1 MDCYAIVRRMRATM
15 WMSLLCC
22 PFSSILGYAHSI
34 FYRLVMNNTN
44 VQNYL
49 RGTPMKKSLLLLPFL
64 VVVILTSSQASIPRL
79 ISYQGVLTD
88 SLGTPRPDSSYGFVF
103 KLYTVSTGGSAV
115 WTEPKT
121 IGTKKGVFSTDLG
134 DVTTFGPAVTFNVD
148 YWLGV
153 TVGGDPELVPR
164 IRLTAAPYS
173 MTSVNAETAQVALS
187 SAGNWLTSGGNLYF
201 NTGRVGIGTTTP
213 SAHLE
218 VKDTSGSNYSI
229 VVSHA
234 TSDAMDVVTYGS
246 GKIALHAEA
255 PFGGLAALAGDA
267 GGILGYPGGIGVRGS
282 STNNYA
288 VAGFS
293 DTIGV
298 YGKALG
304 ANGKGVFGTSL
315 GTGVLGITTS
325 TLLNASGII
334 GRATASS
341 GPTVGVTGESITS
354 PIGTGIVARGSA
366 TGGYFEATTATG
378 WAGIF
383 NGKVQANVLQIN
395 GGSDLAEP
403 FETTG
408 DDLIETGTVMV
419 IDESAPGK
427 LTMSTEPYDR
437 KVAGIVSGAGGIKPG
452 ITLRQDGVMEGSSLV
467 AIAGRVY
474 CRAEATTAP
483 IRPGD
488 LLTTSAMAGH
498 AMKACEHDRAQG
510 AIIGKAMTGL
520 GSGTGLVLVLVNLQ

>member
-1 MDCYAIVRRMRATM
+1 MNKSA
-15 WMSLLCC
+15 SLL
-22 PFSSILGYAHSI
+22 SLLAVILG
-34 FYRLVMNNTN
+34 
-44 VQNYL
+44 
-49 RGTPMKKSLLLLPFL
+49 
-64 VVVILTSSQASIPRL
+64 LTVAQAAIPRL

-88 SLGTPRPDSSYGFVF
+88 SLGTPRPDSSYAFVF
-103 KLYTVSTGGSAV
+103 KLYTVSTGGSAI
-115 WTEPKT
+115 WTESKS
-121 IGTKKGVFSTDLG
+121 IVTKKGVFSTDLG
-134 DVTTFGPAVTFNVD
+134 DVTTFGPTVTFNAN

-153 TVGGDPELVPR
+153 KVGSDPELAPR
-164 IRLTAAPYS
+164 VRLTSAPYS
-173 MTSVNAETAQVALS
+173 LTSVNAETAQVALS
-187 SAGNWLTSGGNLYF
+187 AAGNWLSSGGNLYF
-201 NTGRVGIGTTTP
+201 NTGKVGIGTTTP
-213 SAHLE
+213 SSHLE
-218 VKDTSGSNYSI
+218 VKDTSGSSYSV

-246 GKIALHAEA
+246 GKIALLAEA
-255 PFGGLAALAGDA
+255 PFGGLAAVVGQA
-267 GGILGYPGGIGVRGS
+267 GGIAGYPGGIGVRGS
-282 STNNYA
+282 STNNYG

-298 YGKALG
+298 YGKVLSARGTAVL
-304 ANGKGVFGTSL
+304 GTSL

-325 TLLNASGII
+325 TVANASGII
-334 GRATASS
+334 GRATAAS
-341 GPTVGVTGESITS
+341 GLTVGVTGESITS
-354 PIGTGIVARGSA
+354 PIGTGIVARGTA
-366 TGGYFEATTATG
+366 TGGYFEATTPTG

-408 DDLIETGTVMV
+408 DNLIETGSVVV

-437 KVAGIVSGAGGIKPG
+437 KVAGIVSGAGGVKPG

-474 CRAEATTAP
+474 CKAEATSAP

-498 AMKACEHDRAQG
+498 AMKASEHDRAQG

-520 GSGTGLVLVLVNLQ
+520 DSGTGLILVLVNLQ